1 MSNIKLPK
9 RKLIIPKFLQGG
21 AASQPKKVSNQK
33 LNGDGSFTSS
43 DMWDVYNPMVIS
55 RWEEIGKSSD
65 FSLDELNTFLRRYRE
80 LYRQT
85 GYREGGDAVYGEGVN
100 DYQRAYHN
108 TYKFGLDEEG
118 NGLHSA
124 FVTAS
129 TTGKTLGSGDVAAP
143 RGEFVGDD
151 YFGEITN
158 NRRASFFND
167 AELAQANA
175 AVANRGWE
183 FVLDD
188 EQMDGYEVGAD
199 GRKFYMLREIQRPV
213 QPSLPGKQTS
223 PGQYTPLQFTPQEKQ
238 KKEPFTD
245 WFPHVATGLAD
256 WIKATKVR
264 KLAER
269 INPPLEKAPY
279 QHYERTDNYALNNA
293 YKQQAADTL
302 TQGNQNLTSDATLN
316 MKQKFAYH
324 DKASQLE
331 QKGEL
336 VKAEGYADSTD
347 KANTIGWG
355 NVKREAEAA
364 NRNRKTIAATE
375 QYLNEARAQEIVQK
389 TDAIKNAVS
398 GIWQDAKG
406 YVHTNQLNEAH
417 TNNRNFQQNIA
428 DQKNALMAQY
438 NKDWGDFST
447 SDEYKQWYNYA
458 NSADNAS
465 RFNIPENDGEGWLK
479 TNWSTHAEAKR
490 FRDSYDKRQREA
502 WYQLQ
507 QQLASLDA
515 QSKAGPNQPAYFMG
529 QLTWDAFGPQ
539 SRSYR
544 SPAFPSYKKGG
555 KMDRMVKYVQTIQ
568 REHENVRNNRVKS
581 RVSELQ
587 KLEKELERINQ
598 KQVLLLKEIFG

>member
-1 MSNIKLPK
+1 MTNIKLPK
-9 RKLIIPKFLQGG
+9 
-21 AASQPKKVSNQK
+21 
-33 LNGDGSFTSS
+33 
-43 DMWDVYNPMVIS
+43 
-55 RWEEIGKSSD
+55 
-65 FSLDELNTFLRRYRE
+65 
-80 LYRQT
+80 
-85 GYREGGDAVYGEGVN
+85 
-100 DYQRAYHN
+100 
-108 TYKFGLDEEG
+108 
-118 NGLHSA
+118 
-124 FVTAS
+124 
-129 TTGKTLGSGDVAAP
+129 
-143 RGEFVGDD
+143 
-151 YFGEITN
+151 
-158 NRRASFFND
+158 
-167 AELAQANA
+167 
-175 AVANRGWE
+175 
-183 FVLDD
+183 
-188 EQMDGYEVGAD
+188 
-199 GRKFYMLREIQRPV
+199 IQ
-213 QPSLPGKQTS
+213 
-223 PGQYTPLQFTPQEKQ
+223 PLQFTPQEKQ

-245 WFPHVATGLAD
+245 LIPHIATGLAD

-269 INPPLEKAPY
+269 INPPLENAPY

-293 YKQQAADTL
+293 YKQQAAETL
-302 TQGNQNLTSDATLN
+302 TQGNQNLTSDSTLN
-316 MKQKFAYH
+316 MKQQLAYH

-336 VKAEGYADSTD
+336 AKAEGYADSTE
-347 KANTIGWG
+347 KANTVGWG
-355 NVKREAEAA
+355 NVQREVKTA
-364 NRNRKTIAATE
+364 NKSRNTIAATE

-406 YVHTNQLNEAH
+406 YVHTNQLNQAH
-417 TNNRNFQQNIA
+417 ANNRKFQQEIS
-428 DQKNALMAQY
+428 DKKNALMAQY

-447 SDEYKQWYNYA
+447 SDEYKQWYDYVNSDA
-458 NSADNAS
+458 NAG
-465 RFNIPENDGEGWLK
+465 RFNISLNDGEGWLK

-539 SRSYR
+539 SQSYR

-555 KMDRMVKYVQTIQ
+555 KVDRMAEYIKTIQ

>member
-1 MSNIKLPK
+1 MTNIKLPK
-9 RKLIIPKFLQGG
+9 RKLIIPKFNTGG
-21 AASQPKKVSNQK
+21 SSPGDQEIANQE
-33 LNGDGSFTSS
+33 LRGQMTSAF
-43 DMWDVYNPMVIS
+43 MWDVYNPMVIS
-55 RWEEIGKSSD
+55 RWREIGQGTD
-65 FSLDELNTFLRRYRE
+65 FSLDELNTFLRQYRN
-80 LYRQT
+80 LYRLS
-85 GYREGGDAVYGEGVN
+85 GYQEGGNAKRYDGVK
-100 DYQRAYHN
+100 DYQQAYHN
-108 TYKFGLDEEG
+108 TYGFGLDDEG
-118 NGLHSA
+118 LGGLHTAFQSA
-124 FVTAS
+124 S
-129 TTGKTLGSGDVAAP
+129 ETGRTHNTGDVRTA
-143 RGEFVGDD
+143 RGQFVGDD

-158 NRRASFFND
+158 HRRASFFND
-167 AELAQANA
+167 AELAEANE
-175 AVANRGWE
+175 AVKNRGWE

-188 EQMDGYEVGAD
+188 QQMDGYTVGED

-213 QPSLPGKQTS
+213 KITKGKI
-223 PGQYTPLQFTPQEKQ
+223 PPKKIPPLQFTPQTKP

-245 WFPHVATGLAD
+245 WFPHMVTGMAD
-256 WIKATKVR
+256 WIKATKIR

-316 MKQKFAYH
+316 MKQKLAYH

-355 NVKREAEAA
+355 NVKREVEVA

-375 QYLNEARAQEIVQK
+375 QYLNEARAKEIVQK

-417 TNNRNFQQNIA
+417 ANNRKFQQNIA

-447 SDEYKQWYNYA
+447 SDEYKQWYDYV
-458 NSADNAS
+458 NSPEHAS
-465 RFNIPENDGEGWLK
+465 QFNIPENDGEGWLK

-515 QSKAGPNQPAYFMG
+515 QSKAGPDQPAYFMG

-568 REHENVRNNRVKS
+568 REHESVRNNRVKS
-581 RVSELQ
+581 RVSELRT
-587 KLEKELERINQ
+587 LEKELDRINQ

>member
-1 MSNIKLPK
+1 MANIKLPK
-9 RKLIIPKFLQGG
+9 RKLIIPRFYTGGSSPGDAQITNQGFKDG
-21 AASQPKKVSNQK
+21 AQDSFWDNYNQ
-33 LNGDGSFTSS
+33 
-43 DMWDVYNPMVIS
+43 MIIS
-55 RWEEIGKSSD
+55 RWGEIGQSND
-65 FSLDELNTFLRRYRE
+65 YSLNELNTFLKTYRN
-80 LYRQT
+80 LYRSL
-85 GYREGGDAVYGEGVN
+85 GYQEGGNALRGDNVKA
-100 DYQRAYHN
+100 YQQAYHN
-108 TYKFGLDEEG
+108 TYRFGLDEEG
-118 NGLHSA
+118 NGGIHTA
-124 FVTAS
+124 FR
-129 TTGKTLGSGDVAAP
+129 TLNPHGLTHNLGDVKAP
-143 RGEFVGDD
+143 LGQFQGDD

-167 AELAQANA
+167 SELAQANA

-188 EQMDGYEVGAD
+188 EQMAGYNVKAD
-199 GRKFYMLREIQRPV
+199 GRKYYMLREKTTPV
-213 QPSLPGKQTS
+213 ITKGKI
-223 PGQYTPLQFTPQEKQ
+223 PPEKIPPLQFPPQEKQ
-238 KKEPFTD
+238 PKEPFTD
-245 WFPHVATGLAD
+245 WIPHVATGLAD

-293 YKQQAADTL
+293 YKQQAAETL
-302 TQGNQNLTSDATLN
+302 TQGNQNLTSDSTLN
-316 MKQKFAYH
+316 MKQQLAYH

-336 VKAEGYADSTD
+336 AKAEGYAEGTE

-355 NVKREAEAA
+355 NVQREVKTANK
-364 NRNRKTIAATE
+364 NRNTIAATE

-389 TDAIKNAVS
+389 TDAIKNAIS

-406 YVHTNQLNEAH
+406 YVHTTQLNKAH
-417 TNNRNFQQNIA
+417 AKNRNFQQGIS

-447 SDEYKQWYNYA
+447 SDEYKQWYDYA

-515 QSKAGPNQPAYFMG
+515 QSKAGPDQPAYFMG

-555 KMDRMVKYVQTIQ
+555 KIDRMAEYIKTIQ
-568 REHENVRNNRVKS
+568 REHENVRNNRVRS
-581 RVSELQ
+581 RASELQ

>member
-1 MSNIKLPK
+1 MANIKLPK
-9 RKLIIPKFLQGG
+9 RKLIIPRFNIGGSSPG
-21 AASQPKKVSNQK
+21 AAQIGNQRFK
-33 LNGDGSFTSS
+33 NEAQDSF
-43 DMWDVYNPMVIS
+43 WDVYNPMIIS
-55 RWEEIGKSSD
+55 RWREIGQGND
-65 FSLDELNTFLRRYRE
+65 YSLDELNTFLKTYRN
-80 LYRQT
+80 LYRSL
-85 GYREGGDAVYGEGVN
+85 GYQEGGNAIKGDGVKA
-100 DYQRAYHN
+100 YQQAYHN
-108 TYKFGLDEEG
+108 TYRFGLDEAGDGGIHTSFETS
-118 NGLHSA
+118 NPHGLTHN
-124 FVTAS
+124 
-129 TTGKTLGSGDVAAP
+129 SGDVKSAL
-143 RGEFVGDD
+143 GQFQGDD

-167 AELAQANA
+167 EELAQANA
-175 AVANRGWE
+175 AVKNRGWE

-188 EQMDGYEVGAD
+188 EQMNGYTPGAD
-199 GRKFYMLREIQRPV
+199 GRKFYMLREKTTPV
-213 QPSLPGKQTS
+213 KIEKGKVLPEKFQ
-223 PGQYTPLQFTPQEKQ
+223 PLQFTPQEKQ
-238 KKEPFTD
+238 KREPFTN

-293 YKQQAADTL
+293 YKQQAAETL
-302 TQGNQNLTSDATLN
+302 TQGNQNLTSDSTLN
-316 MKQKFAYH
+316 MKQQLAYH

-336 VKAEGYADSTD
+336 VKAEGYADSTE

-355 NVKREAEAA
+355 NVKRETEVA
-364 NRNRKTIAATE
+364 NRNRRTIAATE

-389 TDAIKNAVS
+389 TDAIKNAIS

-406 YVHTNQLNEAH
+406 YVHTNQLNQAH
-417 TNNRNFQQNIA
+417 ANNRKFQQEIS
-428 DQKNALMAQY
+428 DKKNALMAQY

-458 NSADNAS
+458 NSPEHAS
-465 RFNIPENDGEGWLK
+465 QFNIPENDGEGWLK

-507 QQLASLDA
+507 QQLASLNA

-539 SRSYR
+539 SQSYR

-555 KMDRMVKYVQTIQ
+555 KVDRMAEYIKTIQ